1 MMQGPTQ
8 QKNVLRQVLLWNL
21 ALFAGLG
28 MAGWAADSS
37 ALLANA
43 ILFSLFLFS
52 LAMVLT
58 LVRLFKGPSAQDRVL
73 ALDYLYILAMLMM
86 LTLGIRY
93 ASDTYFEAALLIALF
108 GFVGSF
114 ALAKFLLRGEV
125 IE

>member
-1 MMQGPTQ
+1 M
-8 QKNVLRQVLLWNL
+8 
-21 ALFAGLG
+21 
-28 MAGWAADSS
+28 S
-37 ALLANA
+37 ALLSNA

-58 LVRLFKGPSAQDRVL
+58 LIRLFKGPSAQDRVL
-73 ALDYLYILAMLMM
+73 ALDYLYILAKLMM
-86 LTLGIRY
+86 LVLGIRY